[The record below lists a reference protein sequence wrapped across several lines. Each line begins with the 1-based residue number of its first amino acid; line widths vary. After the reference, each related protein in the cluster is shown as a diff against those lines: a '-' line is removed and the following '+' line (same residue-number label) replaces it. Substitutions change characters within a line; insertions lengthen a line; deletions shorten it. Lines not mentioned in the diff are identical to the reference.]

1 MEVQRI
7 KSGAVTIVIHDDYCK
22 NKTKEDTDRVLESIV
37 DEFRPYLQRK
47 ETA

>member
-7 KSGAVTIVIHDDYCK
+7 KSGTVTIVIHDDYCK
-22 NKTKEDTDRVLESIV
+22 DKTKEDTDRIIQSITE
-37 DEFRPYLQRK
+37 EFRPYLQRK